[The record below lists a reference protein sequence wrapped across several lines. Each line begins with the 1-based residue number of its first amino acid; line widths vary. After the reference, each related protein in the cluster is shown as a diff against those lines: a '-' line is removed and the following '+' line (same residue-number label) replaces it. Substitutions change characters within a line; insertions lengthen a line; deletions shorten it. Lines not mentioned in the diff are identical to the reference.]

1 MTIRCE
7 IVSQDRLVFEGDV
20 DIVVVP
26 GADGEMGILQN
37 HAPLL
42 SNLNL
47 GVIKVRQ
54 GSQEQIFTVTGGVVE
69 VQPQIV
75 TILADAAE
83 NVEDI
88 DLARAEAAKK
98 RAEDRLADMPSK
110 EDVDRYLAIEA
121 AIRRSSL
128 RLEAARKYRT
138 GRARVPQPG
147 PGRSSQ
153 EDNS

>member
-1 MTIRCE
+1 
-7 IVSQDRLVFEGDV
+7 V

-26 GADGEMGILQN
+26 GEDGEMGILQN

-54 GSQEQIFTVTGGVVE
+54 GNQEEIFTVTGGVVE

-98 RAEDRLADMPSK
+98 RAEERLENMPSE

-128 RLEAARKYRT
+128 RLDAARKYRH
-138 GRARVPQPG
+138 GRARVPQAE
-147 PGRSSQ
+147 GRRSGQ
-153 EDNS
+153 GEDN